1 MKPVSTA
8 SGPWLE
14 STVTV
19 WVWPPRRW
27 SRSKRNTSCLR
38 LRSQAAARPEIPE
51 PITATVVILQGSGG
65 AIFGGDRAEGP
76 QLRDD
81 AHPAQRGEDPVSEID
96 LPPAKSLQAT
106 ARRVVVI
113 VVPAFAEGDDRE
125 QEIV

>member
-38 LRSQAAARPEIPE
+38 LRDQAAARPEIPE
-51 PITATVVILQGSGG
+51 PITATLVILQGSCG
-65 AIFGGDRAEGP
+65 AIFGDRAEGP

-81 AHPAQRGEDPVSEID
+81 PHPAQRGEDPVSKVD
-96 LPPAKSLQAT
+96 LPPAEPLPAT
-106 ARRVVVI
+106 ARRVVGI
-113 VVPAFAEGDDRE
+113 VV
-125 QEIV
+125 